1 MTPPAKLSLHD
12 HALIHALHALALA
25 PWDMIEGEQQMVRSI
40 LCDVVDS
47 ADRRNPLLAP
57 LADQA
62 DRILRTR
69 GPVMSLQ
76 HEIRAACHQF
86 NRLRLAA
93 AWANING
100 EGR

>member
-1 MTPPAKLSLHD
+1 MTTPAKLSLHD
-12 HALIHALHALALA
+12 HALIHALHVLALA
-25 PWDMIEGEQQMVRSI
+25 PWDMTEGERQMVCSI
-40 LCDVVDS
+40 LRDVLDR

-69 GPVMSLQ
+69 GPITSLQ
-76 HEIRAACHQF
+76 HEIGAACHQF